1 MPLQSGGTMSLQT
14 QSHEIVKSEDNLLDV
29 DLTTDLD
36 PTDEVWY
43 TAKYSAADPD
53 ASAAI
58 LKKRST
64 GGIVDV
70 DAPTGKCQVKITKAE
85 ASTLTGRALV
95 YDLKVKKADQSTV
108 MTVGRGVAIL
118 LDSVNTTAA

>member
-1 MPLQSGGTMSLQT
+1 MSLQL
-14 QSHEIVKSEDNLLDV
+14 QSHEIVKDEDNILDV

-43 TAKYSAADPD
+43 MAKYSRSDTD
-53 ASAAI
+53 AQAVIS
-58 LKKRST
+58 KKRST

-70 DAPTGKCQVKITKAE
+70 DATVGKCQVKISKAD
-85 ASTLTGRALV
+85 ATGLTGRALI
-95 YDLKVKKADQSTV
+95 YTLKVKKADQSTV
-108 MTVGRGVAIL
+108 MTVGTGVAIL